1 MNTQLDFYEDI
12 IVFLN
17 KKGLIQEANEEYLKI
32 FDTNL
37 NSIKN
42 KEENEFLKLIFS
54 TQNEIN
60 YEKLFLDENCII
72 SDEVIELN
80 GEKKHF
86 RTKKENLDSMIKIT
100 RRDVTEFKQ
109 YLSLYN
115 SHIYLLELIAKAKP
129 LEFILN
135 EIIKTVEQKNSNMIC
150 SILLYNEKDNK
161 LYKGAAPSLPEYY
174 NEKLN
179 GMLIGEKVGSCG
191 AAAYLKQRIIVDD
204 ISTHE
209 NWKYAKNLAAKF
221 DLRACWSQPI
231 ISSSKEILGTFA
243 IYYKKPKS
251 PSNFDV
257 DLIED
262 IASVAGVAI
271 EKHMKN
277 EELKKE
283 IEENKKQEEL
293 LMLRSKQAML
303 GEMFES
309 IAHQWRQ
316 PLSVISLYA
325 TGILYKKNQGADTT
339 ELDKEAFNVIGT
351 NAQYLSDTITNFRS
365 YFTSNSEKVHFT
377 LNEAIE
383 YSLKLFEGRMKAE
396 DITIVHALEDIELYN
411 YRNELTQVFI
421 NLFNNSADVLKTIG
435 YEDRIISIKS
445 KIKNDYIRID
455 IIDSGK
461 GADEKVIEKLFD
473 PYFTTKDESS
483 GTGLGLYMSH
493 DIIVKH
499 MTGKISAKNDTFI
512 YKDKE
517 YIGLKFS
524 IELPIDKDRVVL
536 DYVIWGLNKNI
547 I

>member
-54 TQNEIN
+54 TQNEIS